1 MEQRLRATFSQSLRL
16 TLPSPQPVVQV
27 SGIRKTYG
35 QQVAIDEV
43 SFEVTQ
49 GEIFGLI
56 GPNGAGKTTT
66 MECVE
71 GLRTL
76 DQGTIS
82 VLGLDP
88 FRDIYQLQDKIGVQL
103 QEAQLQKRIKV
114 WEAVHLWASLYPT
127 PVDGHHLLEQLG
139 LGDKRNA
146 WFMTLSGGQKQ
157 RLFIVLALIN
167 DPELVFLDELTTG
180 LDPQARRAIWELVR
194 GIRERG
200 KTVFL
205 TTHLMEEAERLCDR
219 VAIIERGR
227 IIDIDT
233 PSRLVSRH
241 CPERTVI
248 LATDDVVAEERFQK
262 ISQVETVT
270 REGARLTIRGR
281 GDDLVTELML
291 CLSENRIRV
300 TEFRTVLPNLEDV
313 FLKLTGHS
321 IRD

>member
-1 MEQRLRATFSQSLRL
+1 VGH
-16 TLPSPQPVVQV
+16 PVIQA
-27 SGIRKTYG
+27 SGVRKTYG
-35 QQVAIDEV
+35 STVAVDEV
-43 SFEVTQ
+43 SFEVLE

-66 MECVE
+66 MECIE
-71 GLRTL
+71 GLRTR
-76 DQGTIS
+76 DRGIIS

-88 FRDIYQLQDKIGVQL
+88 FRDVYKLQNRIGVQL
-103 QEAQLQKRIKV
+103 QQAQLQKRIKV
-114 WEAVHLWASLYPT
+114 WEAVDLWASLYQKKSI
-127 PVDGHHLLEQLG
+127 DGKRLLERLG
-139 LGDKRNA
+139 LAEKRNA
-146 WFMTLSGGQKQ
+146 WFMNLSGGQKQ
-157 RLFIVLALIN
+157 RLFIALALIN

-194 GIRERG
+194 GIRAHG

-219 VAIIERGR
+219 VAIIEHGR

-233 PSRLVSRH
+233 PERLVTRH

-248 LATDDVVAEERFQK
+248 VATDHPIAEERFRA
-262 ISQVETVT
+262 IPRVEAVDCADL
-270 REGARLTIRGR
+270 RFTIRGC
-281 GDDLVTELML
+281 GEDFVTEVIH
-291 CLSENRIRV
+291 CLSDNRIRV
-300 TEFRTVLPNLEDV
+300 TDFRTILPTLEDV

>member
-1 MEQRLRATFSQSLRL
+1 MR
-16 TLPSPQPVVQV
+16 PVIQA
-27 SGIRKTYG
+27 SRIRKTYG
-35 QQVAIDEV
+35 STVAVDEV
-43 SFEVTQ
+43 SFEVNE

-66 MECVE
+66 MECIE
-71 GLRTL
+71 GLRTP
-76 DQGTIS
+76 DRGTIS
-82 VLGLDP
+82 VLGLNP
-88 FRDIYQLQDKIGVQL
+88 FSDVYQLQERIGVQL
-103 QEAQLQKRIKV
+103 QQAQLQKRIKV
-114 WEAVHLWASLYPT
+114 WEAVDLWASLYRK
-127 PVDGHHLLEQLG
+127 DAIDSERLLAQLS
-139 LGDKRNA
+139 LSDKRNA

-157 RLFIVLALIN
+157 RLFIALALIN

-219 VAIIERGR
+219 VAIIEHGR

-233 PSRLVSRH
+233 PQSLVNRH
-241 CPERTVI
+241 CPERAVV
-248 LATDDVVAEERFQK
+248 LATSDGRAAECFRATPG
-262 ISQVETVT
+262 VEAVT
-270 REGARLTIRGR
+270 CSDSEFTIRGR
-281 GDDLVTELML
+281 GDDLVTEVIQ

-300 TEFRTVLPNLEDV
+300 TDFRSVLPNLEDV

>member
-1 MEQRLRATFSQSLRL
+1 MPRGRAAGVNY
-16 TLPSPQPVVQV
+16 PVIQV
-27 SGIRKTYG
+27 SGVRKTYG
-35 QQVAIDEV
+35 RTVAVDEV
-43 SFEVTQ
+43 SFEVND

-66 MECVE
+66 MECIE
-71 GLRTL
+71 GLRTP
-76 DQGTIS
+76 DRGAIS

-88 FRDIYQLQDKIGVQL
+88 FRDVYKLQDRIGVQL
-103 QEAQLQKRIKV
+103 QQAQLQKRIKV
-114 WEAVHLWASLYPT
+114 WEAVDLWASLYRKKAI
-127 PVDGHHLLEQLG
+127 DGERLLEQLG
-139 LGDKRNA
+139 LADKRNA

-167 DPELVFLDELTTG
+167 DPEVVFLDELTTG

-194 GIRERG
+194 GIREHG

-219 VAIIERGR
+219 VAIIEHGR

-233 PSRLVSRH
+233 PERLVDRH
-241 CPERTVI
+241 CPERSVI
-248 LATDDVVAEERFQK
+248 VATDDPTAEERFRA
-262 ISQVETVT
+262 IPRVEAVICSDS
-270 REGARLTIRGR
+270 RFTIRGR
-281 GDDLVTELML
+281 GDDFVTEVIH
-291 CLSENRIRV
+291 CLSDNRIRV
-300 TEFRTVLPNLEDV
+300 TDFRTVLPNLEDV